1 RGPGIAPDRGE
12 RAVQDLADAERPQRD
27 DAGFRRLGLARPGG
41 VGPLPRPARLLPRP
55 ARLPM
60 LGLAG
65 LPARRLAVAPG
76 RRRRLAGI
84 ERRRLAVSTGLT
96 GRREPGLRRGRLAL
110 PGAVAA
116 LGHVVCHV

>member
-1 RGPGIAPDRGE
+1 MVAPSRAASRG
-12 RAVQDLADAERPQRD
+12 RAICQASPAVTLCPST
-27 DAGFRRLGLARPGG
+27 
-41 VGPLPRPARLLPRP
+41 LPRPARLLPRP

-116 LGHVVCHV
+116 LGHVVCHVSP